1 RFRRHGRR
9 WNHGESPVFGSLQ
22 AILVDS
28 VARPGVER
36 RRAGADQTVHL
47 LFCRLADWLLLRPE
61 GQRRYAGR
69 RSRHHAGCSLGVD
82 HRLYSGSFYQ
92 PDLHRD
98 QPDRD
103 LVPQATPN
111 PPDNN
116 SAAKGDAPSLLRFED
131 VTVNFAADPPALNH
145 LSFNVRKGETRVIL
159 GAAGT
164 GKTVLLKT
172 AMGLIQPA
180 GGRVFLFGEDVTDMP
195 EVQLFDIRSK
205 IGMLFQESALF
216 DSMTVAQNVAY
227 PLLNQKAI
235 VMPREQMEPLVR
247 KSLSFVEL
255 EHTMEKYPSELS
267 GGMRRRVAIA
277 RAVVTNP
284 PLLLYD
290 SPTAGLDP
298 ITAHTIMSLIIKER
312 DANNTT
318 AVVVTHRYQDGNLVT
333 NFRYNPK
340 SGNLDPAGPE
350 GTNTIFMVMKDG
362 RLIFEGSQKDL
373 EASQ

>member
-1 RFRRHGRR
+1 MAEPITP
-9 WNHGESPVFGSLQ
+9 NGES
-22 AILVDS
+22 
-28 VARPGVER
+28 
-36 RRAGADQTVHL
+36 H
-47 LFCRLADWLLLRPE
+47 
-61 GQRRYAGR
+61 
-69 RSRHHAGCSLGVD
+69 
-82 HRLYSGSFYQ
+82 
-92 PDLHRD
+92 
-98 QPDRD
+98 
-103 LVPQATPN
+103 
-111 PPDNN
+111 
-116 SAAKGDAPSLLRFED
+116 PSLLRFEE
-131 VTVNFAADPPALNH
+131 VSVRFAADPPVIDR
-145 LSFNVRKGETRVIL
+145 LSFNVRAGETRIIL
-159 GAAGT
+159 GAAGS

-180 GGRVFLFGEDVTDMP
+180 GGRVFLFDEDVTNKA
-195 EVQLFDIRSK
+195 EAELFNIRSK

-235 VMPREQMEPLVR
+235 VIPRDQMEPAVR

-255 EHTMEKYPSELS
+255 ENTMDKYPSELS

-298 ITAHTIMSLIIKER
+298 ITAHTIMALIVKER

-318 AVVVTHRYQDGNLVT
+318 ALVVTHRYQDGNLVA

-340 SGNLDPAGPE
+340 SGRLDPVGPE
-350 GTNTIFMVMKDG
+350 GTNTIFMVLKEG
-362 RLIFEGSQKDL
+362 RLVFEGNQTDL
-373 EASQ
+373 EACSDSYVTKFVKRPELEAA